1 LRKETV
7 NERSPTTKSISA
19 NGDRIGAVLVVGA
32 GIGGMQAAL
41 DLAESGIK
49 VYLLEKSPAI
59 GGTMTEL
66 DKTFPTNDCAM
77 CIMAPKLVECARH
90 RNIELV
96 TYSEIEE
103 VEGTAGH
110 FNIQLVRKPRFVD
123 EDKCTGCGECMRN
136 CPVRN
141 EIYVLGP
148 GDLARIDLPAEDRV
162 NVEEILHRHN
172 GQKGAVVSILQSIHE
187 FYNYL
192 PEDILRYLSRQLDV
206 PLSLI
211 YRIATFYTAFSLKP
225 RGKHIIR
232 VCVGTTC
239 HVKGA
244 PLILETLER
253 ALGIQR
259 GETTG
264 DMAFTLEEV
273 ACLGC
278 CGLAPV
284 MTVGNELYG
293 KVGQAEVTKILKKYR

>member
-1 LRKETV
+1 MQENIKTNRDPGQDAHVASVLG
-7 NERSPTTKSISA
+7 SA
-19 NGDRIGAVLVVGA
+19 LVVGA
-32 GIGGMQAAL
+32 GIGGLQAAL

-49 VYLLEKSPAI
+49 VFLLDKTPAI
-59 GGTMTEL
+59 GGTMTQL

-77 CIMAPKLVECARH
+77 CILSPKLVECARH
-90 RNIELV
+90 RNIELL
-96 TYSEIEE
+96 TYSDIDG
-103 VEGTAGH
+103 VEGSAGH
-110 FNIQLVRKPRFVD
+110 FRVDITRKPRFVD
-123 EDKCTGCGECMRN
+123 EDKCTGCGECMMH

-141 EIYVLGP
+141 EIYLLETDGTTQ
-148 GDLARIDLPAEDRV
+148 LAIAAEDRV
-162 NVEEILHRHN
+162 TVEQILHAHR
-172 GQKGAVVSILQSIHE
+172 GEKGALVSILQDINAR
-187 FYNYL
+187 YNYL
-192 PEDILRYLSRQLDV
+192 PETALRYISGELDV

-225 RGKHIIR
+225 RGRHIIS

-253 ALGIQR
+253 KLGIQR
-259 GETTG
+259 GETTR

-284 MTVGNELYG
+284 MTVGSDVHG
-293 KVGQAEVTKILKKYR
+293 KISQAQVTKILDKYR

>member
-1 LRKETV
+1 M
-7 NERSPTTKSISA
+7 NYRSPEIMHGLPKSGMVGS
-19 NGDRIGAVLVVGA
+19 VLVVGA

-49 VYLLEKSPAI
+49 VYLLDTSPAI

-77 CIMAPKLVECARH
+77 CIMSPKLVECARH
-90 RNIELV
+90 RNIELL
-96 TYSEIEE
+96 TYSDIEG
-103 VEGTAGH
+103 VEGSAGH
-110 FNIQLVRKPRFVD
+110 FKVRVVRQPRFVD
-123 EDKCTGCGECMRN
+123 EDKCTGCGDCMRN

-141 EIYVLGP
+141 EIYLLGP
-148 GDLARIDLPAEDRV
+148 EDVTSIELPAEDGV
-162 NVEEILHRHN
+162 KMEEILHRHN
-172 GQKGAVVSILQSIHE
+172 GEKGALVAILQDINAL
-187 FYNYL
+187 YNYL
-192 PEDILRYLSRQLDV
+192 PENVLRYLSRHLDV

-211 YRIATFYTAFSLKP
+211 YRIATFYTAFSLTP
-225 RGKHIIR
+225 RGKHIIS

-253 ALGIQR
+253 ELGIQR
-259 GETTG
+259 GETTE
-264 DMAFTLEEV
+264 DLAFTLEEV

-284 MTVGNELYG
+284 MTVGDELHG
-293 KVGQAEVTKILKKYR
+293 KITQAEVKKILNMYR